1 MGLTE
6 NPAALLLDP
15 SFPYGEDLLQ
25 FIWERQLF
33 DRHGLRTTDG
43 RPVEVLRPG
52 RIQRDSGP
60 DLVDAQ
66 VRIDG
71 QHWAGTVEVHVR
83 ASEWRAHGHQ
93 HDPAYESVILHAV
106 YVDDGVATTVSG
118 RAVPAVELISRIAA
132 ERIVLYRSLMRAPG
146 AVPCAPHMGA
156 VGQARIGAW
165 LDRVLVQ
172 RLERK
177 TGSVLR
183 LVQER
188 GGDPEDALYQLLARA
203 FGMKV
208 NETPFG
214 MLAQALPLK
223 ALLKHRDDA
232 LRMEALVFGQA
243 GLLQVDFV
251 DEHPRRLQAE
261 HRVLAALHG
270 LKPMPVAAWK
280 HGRMRPANL
289 PTVRLA
295 QFAQLMARCGDGLTG
310 LLALDD
316 LSELRKLLQV
326 SAAGYWDDHFVFDRV
341 APGSPKRIGR
351 GFADHLIINAVV
363 PGLFAYGRLTGR
375 QDPVDRGLALL
386 EQMPAERNCAIAAWA
401 SVGVHAANAAR
412 GQALLELGK
421 AYCAPRRCLLCG
433 IGNHILGDAVK

>member
-15 SFPYGEDLLQ
+15 TFPYGEDLLQ

-33 DRHGLRTTDG
+33 ERHGLCTTDG

-66 VRIDG
+66 LRLDG

-93 HDPAYESVILHAV
+93 RDPAYESVILHVV
-106 YVDDGVATTVSG
+106 YVHDGEATTASG
-118 RAVPAVELISRIAA
+118 RVLPAVELISRIPS
-132 ERIVLYRSLMRAPG
+132 ERIVLYRSLMRGNG
-146 AVPCAPHMGA
+146 AVPCAGHLTGMEE
-156 VGQARIGAW
+156 ARIGAW
-165 LDRVLVQ
+165 LDRVLVE

-177 TGSVLR
+177 TEAVLR
-183 LVQER
+183 LVREA
-188 GGDPEDALYQLLARA
+188 GGDPEEALYLLLARA

-208 NETPFG
+208 NEAAFG

-232 LRMEALVFGQA
+232 LRLEALVFGQA
-243 GLLQVDFV
+243 GMLQVDFV
-251 DEHPRRLQAE
+251 DEHPRKLQAE

-270 LKPMPVAAWK
+270 LMPMPVAAWK
-280 HGRMRPANL
+280 LGRMRPANL

-295 QFAQLMARCGDGLTG
+295 QFALLMARCGDGLSG
-310 LLALDD
+310 LLATDD
-316 LSELRKLLQV
+316 LAALRKVLQV
-326 SAAGYWDDHFVFDRV
+326 SASAYWDDHFVFDRA
-341 APGSPKRIGR
+341 APGGPKRIGR
-351 GFADHLIINAVV
+351 AFADHLIINAVV

-375 QDPVDRGLALL
+375 QDPVDRGLDLL
-386 EQMPAERNCAIAAWA
+386 EQMPAERISAIATWA
-401 SVGVHAANAAR
+401 RIGVNADNAAR

-433 IGNHILGDAVK
+433 IGNHILGASVK